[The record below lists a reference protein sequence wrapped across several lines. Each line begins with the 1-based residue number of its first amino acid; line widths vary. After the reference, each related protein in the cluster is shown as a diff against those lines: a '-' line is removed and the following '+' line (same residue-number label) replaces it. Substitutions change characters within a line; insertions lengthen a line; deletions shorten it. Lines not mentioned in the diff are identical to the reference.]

1 MAASFSLP
9 TVLANLAA
17 GNQPLS
23 LIDGDFTAVYNP
35 LVSLNTFS
43 NYYTDVGSVN
53 AYLITVSSPQTISL
67 TAGLSVDVLIST
79 ANTGPSTFQI
89 NSLGV
94 QSVTRVDGSAL
105 NSGDM
110 PLGSICRLQYDGT
123 KWQLQTTNLTT
134 TSSPSAFYQSQ
145 FIFSPTF

>member
-23 LIDGDFTAVYNP
+23 LIDGDFAAVYNP

-53 AYLITVSSPQTISL
+53 AYLITVSSPQTVAL
-67 TAGLSVDVLIST
+67 AAGLPIDVKISI
-79 ANTGPSTFQI
+79 ANTGPSTFQV

-94 QSVTRVDGSAL
+94 QSITRIDGSAL
-105 NSGDM
+105 NAGDM
-110 PLGSICRLQYDGT
+110 PTGSICRLQYDGT
-123 KWQLQTTNLTT
+123 KWQLQTVNVATFA
-134 TSSPSAFYQSQ
+134 SPNAFYQSQ
-145 FIFSPTF
+145 FIFCPTF